1 MPKRTSS
8 FGRVLAELLTLETD
22 PQVQRNLRDVLFA
35 EHDLA
40 LVLAQD
46 LDPERESLQLL
57 DQDPER
63 LRDAGLERVVAL
75 DDRLVRLDATD
86 DVVRLDGQDLLHDM
100 GGAIRLECPDLHLAE
115 PLAAELRLATERLL
129 RDQAVRPGRSGMDLV
144 LDQVGELKH
153 VDQ

>member
-8 FGRVLAELLTLETD
+8 FARVLTELLTLETD

-75 DDRLVRLDATD
+75 DDRLVCLDAAD

-100 GGAIRLECPDLHLAE
+100 RGTVSLERPHLHFTEALA
-115 PLAAELRLATERLL
+115 
-129 RDQAVRPGRSGMDLV
+129 
-144 LDQVGELKH
+144 
-153 VDQ
+153 